1 MAMWEFLDLR
11 DGDSPA
17 EHEDGAGGGIIGQRQ
32 CLLQAKLLTPSIK
45 AIRAVNA
52 LGVIIAA

>member
-1 MAMWEFLDLR
+1 MWEFLDLR

-45 AIRAVNA
+45 AIRAVDA